1 VTPNPV
7 HYQDICTQGILCG
20 LIPGQ
25 PGNRN
30 LADFSSVAVD
40 PATGCT
46 SIAFPGDPEN
56 HSPGHENDDNFSSH
70 AYFTL
75 QKEGPSLSPGGAD
88 CSGVPKPRAGGGPT
102 PVSSTNS
109 VCGDR
114 VAPRSSISK
123 HSLRATRRRLLLS
136 GRTIDRVCN
145 TGTSSSAFRGK
156 VAGVTVSVSKKAG
169 KRCRFLTAN
178 GRLGR
183 ARSCRKPV
191 QIPVKARYLGGRTDK
206 TAWSFRRRVQI
217 PAGVYTFAARGT
229 DALGH
234 RETLRRRYNTTT
246 ARVR

>member
-1 VTPNPV
+1 
-7 HYQDICTQGILCG
+7 
-20 LIPGQ
+20 
-25 PGNRN
+25 
-30 LADFSSVAVD
+30 
-40 PATGCT
+40 
-46 SIAFPGDPEN
+46 
-56 HSPGHENDDNFSSH
+56 
-70 AYFTL
+70 
-75 QKEGPSLSPGGAD
+75 
-88 CSGVPKPRAGGGPT
+88 
-102 PVSSTNS
+102 VSSTNS